1 MPRECKV
8 CASRLRKEAEE
19 RCRAG
24 QSYRE
29 VAEWMT
35 SLGEAV
41 SHVAVYRHMAQH
53 VFGTPEDGD
62 IEVGV
67 DTRAMC
73 EFLSAWFARVQEG
86 HIEVR
91 PIPNDRAD
99 KDAARQSVRWRKS
112 FPVSNIDA
120 LVAHVAE
127 GYRVSSLMRC
137 GWYYGVCPRTREV
150 RRVADTSSGE
160 VRERWVGGAAEDVV
174 RYPGAWA
181 DIDDHG
187 GEDDGERM
195 EHAERALKAL
205 ADIGIAPTFVV
216 RSGGGRG
223 RHVYFRFAE
232 PVNVDTGR
240 RIVRK
245 LAALL
250 RSDAS
255 IADPARVLRIPGTLH
270 TKTSRVVPVATEQSR
285 PHVEYPA
292 DEFEAAVDK
301 LMAQFGIA
309 DDDEDR
315 RVPVREDAEDDTA
328 ERSGRWAP
336 VPLEFIADKLP
347 LICVRFAVYVEDPNT
362 VSEPVWHHIA
372 GTLKSLNPDPA
383 LWHEWSKG
391 YDLGPRRRYNWAE
404 AQRKWQQNKG
414 LPIKCATF
422 ERDDPMPEC
431 RACPYWRKDT
441 SPAMLIR
448 RLYATER
455 GERGV
460 YGAPDQAA
468 VTVLESAES
477 EATDM
482 EMPAETKTPA
492 VSVHDGRQID
502 FRRRGFDPKLAAAW
516 AFTHRDRFI
525 KTDPETG
532 KQKFLEFRF
541 VRQLQESFGL
551 HYLYDTI
558 YGFNG
563 QYYQSVEKLVMPFIL
578 RALDA
583 VAPEWSRRDYARDVA
598 ATLIDF
604 VAGEHRTEETNAYN
618 EWDAEPYIVFK
629 NGVLDLSELPR
640 WRLVDFDP
648 KFKCTWQVN
657 AEWRDDWSSSS
668 ESDAVRAVNEYLLT
682 TLPDDETRQALL
694 EYLGYSLCRFDTSQQ
709 RYALLYGGGR
719 NGKGV
724 MIRVLER
731 LFAGF
736 VETVTLQDLA
746 KNRFATHRLIKAAV
760 NLVGDLSGERLEDTE
775 TIKKLTGNDVLTGE
789 RKFHDAFSFRP
800 RVKLWYGANELP
812 STPDPSYGFFRRPLV
827 FPFSVRFEE
836 LYGQEWEERLKTP
849 EALSYWAWLGITHYI
864 MMRTRDG
871 KLYESPA
878 MKAALMDYWKAN
890 DIVMMAI
897 EDEIVEFG
905 QDYQVPRELLH
916 LAFEVYAKDLGR
928 KSPGAAKLM
937 ERLRNASPVPIV
949 GHRLRRGKER
959 INVWKGVRLGPGGLG
974 LKIKREVYDSETRQ
988 IKYVTLPITEAY
1000 EQMRGE
1006 RKGGAS
1012 A

>member
-8 CASRLRKEAEE
+8 CASKLRKEAEK
-19 RCRAG
+19 RCKDG
-24 QSYRE
+24 QSYRK
-29 VAEWMT
+29 VVEW
-35 SLGEAV
+35 LAAQGETV
-41 SHVAVYRHMAQH
+41 SHEALRQHMTQH
-53 VFGTPEDGD
+53 VFGTPERHD
-62 IEVGV
+62 IEFSV
-67 DTRAMC
+67 DVRTLR
-73 EFLSAWFARVQEG
+73 EFLEAWFARVQDG

-91 PIPNDRAD
+91 PIPNDRTD
-99 KDAARQSVRWRKS
+99 KDAARQAAQLRKS
-112 FPVSNIDA
+112 FPVSDIDA
-120 LVAHVAE
+120 LAVHVTE
-127 GYRVSSLMRC
+127 GYKAASLLRC
-137 GWYYGVCPRTREV
+137 GWYYGVCPRKTEV
-150 RRVADTSSGE
+150 RRVADVSSGE
-160 VRERWVGGAAEDVV
+160 VRARWVGGAAEDVAA
-174 RYPGAWA
+174 YPGAWA

-187 GEDDGERM
+187 GDDDADRI
-195 EHAERALKAL
+195 EHAQRALEAL
-205 ADIGIAPTFVV
+205 SETGYPPTFVV
-216 RSGGGRG
+216 LSGGGRG
-223 RHVYFRFAE
+223 RHVYFRFTE
-232 PVNVDTGR
+232 PVDVDTGR

-245 LAALL
+245 LAELL
-250 RSDAS
+250 RSDPS
-255 IADPARVLRIPGTLH
+255 IADPARVMRLPGTLH
-270 TKTSRVVPVATEQSR
+270 TKTSRVVPVSIEQSR
-285 PHVEYPA
+285 PDAEYPG
-292 DEFEAAVDK
+292 DEFEATLDRLLVE
-301 LMAQFGIA
+301 FGVVNE
-309 DDDEDR
+309 EDR
-315 RVPVREDAEDDTA
+315 ETPGKEAADCGNTV
-328 ERSGRWAP
+328 SGRWAP
-336 VPLEFIADKLP
+336 VPLEYVADKLP
-347 LICVRFAVYVEDPNT
+347 LICARFAVYATDPNT

-372 GTLKSLNPDPA
+372 GTLKSLNPAPA

-391 YDLGPRRRYNWAE
+391 YDLGPGRRYNWAE

-414 LPIKCATF
+414 VPIKCATF

-431 RACPYWRKDT
+431 RSCPHWSKNT
-441 SPAMLIR
+441 SPAMVIR
-448 RLYATER
+448 RLYAVER

-460 YGAPDQAA
+460 YGAPNEAA
-468 VTVLESAES
+468 VTSVES
-477 EATDM
+477 EVADM
-482 EMPAETKTPA
+482 GVPAETKTPA
-492 VSVHDGRQID
+492 VAVHDGHGPD

-516 AFTHRDRFI
+516 AFAYRDRFI

-541 VRQLQESFGL
+541 VKQLQESFGL
-551 HYLYDTI
+551 HHLYDTI

-563 QYYQSVEKLVMPFIL
+563 QYYQAVEELIMPFIL

-583 VAPEWSRRDYARDVA
+583 VAPEWARRDYARDVA
-598 ATLIDF
+598 ATLTDF
-604 VAGEHRTEETNAYN
+604 VAGEHRTDGAAVYG
-618 EWDAEPYIVFK
+618 EWDAEPYIVFR
-629 NGVLDLSELPR
+629 NGVLDLSDLPSF
-640 WRLVDFDP
+640 RLVDFNP
-648 KFKCTWQVN
+648 SFKCTWQVN
-657 AEWRDDWSSSS
+657 AEWRDDWNPSSQ
-668 ESDAVRAVNEYLLT
+668 SDAMRAVDEYLLT
-682 TLPDDETRQALL
+682 TLPDDDTRQALL

-827 FPFSVRFEE
+827 IPFDQRFEQK
-836 LYGQEWEERLKTP
+836 YGEEWEERLKTP
-849 EALSYWAWLGITHYI
+849 EALSYWAWLGISHYI
-864 MMRTRDG
+864 MMRCRDG

-916 LAFEVYAKDLGR
+916 LAFEIYAKDLGR

-937 ERLRNASPVPIV
+937 ERLRNAAPVSIT
-949 GHRLRRGKER
+949 GRRLQINGER
-959 INVWKGVRLGPGGLG
+959 VNVWCGVRLGQGGLQ
-974 LKIKREVYDSETRQ
+974 LKIRREVYDSETRQ

-1000 EQMRGE
+1000 KQMRGE

>member
-19 RCRAG
+19 RCKAG

-53 VFGTPEDGD
+53 VYGTPEDHD
-62 IEVGV
+62 ITDGV
-67 DTRAMC
+67 DTRAMR
-73 EFLSAWFARVQEG
+73 EFLAAWFARVQDG

-91 PIPNDRAD
+91 PIPNDRTD
-99 KDAARQSVRWRKS
+99 KDAARQAAQWRKS
-112 FPVSNIDA
+112 FPVRDISG
-120 LVAHVAE
+120 VVSHVGAGSE
-127 GYRVSSLMRC
+127 VSSLLRC
-137 GWYYGVCPRTREV
+137 GWYYGVCPRKTEV
-150 RRVADTSSGE
+150 RRVADVSSSE
-160 VRERWVGGAAEDVV
+160 VRARWVGGAAEDVAA
-174 RYPGAWA
+174 YPGAWA

-187 GEDDGERM
+187 GEDDVERM
-195 EHAERALKAL
+195 EHAQRALEAL
-205 ADIGIAPTFVV
+205 AETGYPPTFVV
-216 RSGGGRG
+216 LSGGGRG
-223 RHVYFRFAE
+223 RHVYFRFTE
-232 PVNVDTGR
+232 PVDVDTGR

-245 LAALL
+245 LATLL
-250 RSDAS
+250 RSDPS
-255 IADPARVLRIPGTLH
+255 IADPARVMRLPGTLH
-270 TKTSRVVPVATEQSR
+270 TKTGTAIPVAIEQSR
-285 PHVEYPA
+285 PNVEYLA
-292 DEFEAAVDK
+292 DKFEAA
-301 LMAQFGIA
+301 LNRMMAEFGIEDTGAAGRETDIPESA
-309 DDDEDR
+309 DGNR
-315 RVPVREDAEDDTA
+315 
-328 ERSGRWAP
+328 GRWAP
-336 VPLEFIADKLP
+336 VPLEFIADRLP
-347 LICVRFAVYVEDPNT
+347 LICARFAAYIEDPNT

-391 YDLGPRRRYNWAE
+391 YDLGPGRRYNWAE
-404 AQRKWQQNKG
+404 AQRKWRQNKG

-422 ERDDPMPEC
+422 ERDDPMLEC
-431 RACPYWRKDT
+431 RSCPHWSKNT
-441 SPAMLIR
+441 SPAMVIR
-448 RLYATER
+448 RLYAVER

-460 YGAPDQAA
+460 YGAPDEAA
-468 VTVLESAES
+468 VTAVES
-477 EATDM
+477 EVTDM
-482 EMPAETKTPA
+482 GVPAETKTPA
-492 VSVHDGRQID
+492 VSVHDGHEPD
-502 FRRRGFDPKLAAAW
+502 FRRRGFHTNLAAAW
-516 AFTHRDRFI
+516 AFANRDRFI
-525 KTDPETG
+525 RTDPETG
-532 KQKFLEFRF
+532 RQKFLEFRF

-563 QYYQSVEKLVMPFIL
+563 QYYKSVEKEIVPFVL

-583 VAPEWSRRDYARDVA
+583 VAPEWARRDYARDVV

-604 VAGEHRTEETNAYN
+604 VAGEHRTDETDAYN
-618 EWDAEPYIVFK
+618 EWDSGPYIVFK
-629 NGVLDLSELPR
+629 NGVLDLSALPR
-640 WRLVDFDP
+640 WKLVDFDP
-648 KFKCTWQVN
+648 RFKCTWQVN
-657 AEWRDDWSSSS
+657 AEWRDDWNPSSQ
-668 ESDAVRAVNEYLLT
+668 SDAMRAVDEYLLT
-682 TLPDDETRQALL
+682 TLPDDDTRQALL

-736 VETVTLQDLA
+736 VETVTLQDLSR
-746 KNRFATHRLIKAAV
+746 NRFATQRLIKAAV

-836 LYGQEWEERLKTP
+836 LYGQEWEEQLKTP
-849 EALSYWAWLGITHYI
+849 EALSYWAWLGISHYI
-864 MMRTRDG
+864 MMRRRDG

-905 QDYQVPRELLH
+905 QGYQVPRELLH
-916 LAFEVYAKDLGR
+916 LAFEIYAKDLGR

-937 ERLRNASPVPIV
+937 ERLRNAAPTSITHKKVTV
-949 GHRLRRGKER
+949 CGER
-959 INVWKGVRLGPGGLG
+959 INVWQGVRLGSGGLQ